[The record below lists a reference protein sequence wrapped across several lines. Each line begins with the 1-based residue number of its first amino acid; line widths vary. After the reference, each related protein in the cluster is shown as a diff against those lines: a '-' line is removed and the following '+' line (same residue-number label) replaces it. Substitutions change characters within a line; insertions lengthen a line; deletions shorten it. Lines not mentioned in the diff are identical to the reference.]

1 MTEAGR
7 TAAER
12 RGRLKLFVSY
22 APGAGKT
29 CAMLKQALRQKGQG
43 TDVAAGVVDPHG
55 HACTAR
61 LLAALERLAGPAL
74 AKDGEIDLDAVLARA
89 PTLVLVDD
97 LAHRNR
103 AGSRHSH
110 RSQDVA
116 ELLKAGMDV
125 YATVNVQNI
134 ESLSDAVD
142 AVTGAAVQEHIP
154 DSVFDGA
161 DEVTFLDVEPAE
173 LIRRRGEALDGLSVV
188 QLTALREMALR
199 RCADRLDRAEPRPV
213 GPGAGLAEE
222 HILACLSSASSN
234 ARIIRTAARMAGAF
248 HGDFTALYVRTP
260 QAEKLSAQDQER
272 LRRNMRLARHL
283 GATLETVYG
292 SDVAYQIAEF
302 ARLSGVS
309 RIVLGRSAA
318 GRRRLPGRLSLTDR
332 LIAYAPSLDI
342 HIIPDGAAQ
351 ARYTPHGAPERRF
364 SLTVADVLKC
374 LLALLG
380 ATLLGFAFDRLG
392 FGEATIIMAY
402 LLAVLITSVVTSHM
416 AYSMAAAAVSVV
428 AFNLLFIAPRFTLA
442 VYGKEYPVTFLI
454 MFLTAT
460 LSGNLAARLK
470 SHARES
476 AQTAYRTKVLF
487 DTDQLLARAGD
498 RQAVVAAMAGQLV
511 KLLGRDVVIYPAP
524 EAEPQVFPSGQKPAA
539 DLLTE
544 DEHTVAI
551 WAMKNNK
558 HAGATTDTFSKA
570 QCLYLAIRVGERVY
584 GAVGVA
590 AQGAP
595 LDPFEHSILLS
606 ILGECALALE
616 NLQNA
621 AEKERAAVLAKN
633 EQLRANM
640 LRAISH
646 DLRTPL
652 TAISGNASNLLSN
665 GADFDEDTRR
675 QLYSD
680 IYDDSLWLINV
691 VENLLSVTRIEDGR
705 MALRPS
711 AELVEEIVTEALNHV
726 GRGRTDH
733 TITFHCADEWLM
745 ARADARLIVQ
755 VVVNIVD
762 NALKY
767 TPPGSHIAITAAR
780 EGKMV
785 AISIADDGPGVPP
798 EVGDRVFDMFFSGS
812 NRAADSRRSLGL
824 GLALCRSIITAHG
837 GTISLSQNQ
846 PHGAVFRFTLPAE
859 EVQWHE

>member
-1 MTEAGR
+1 MTDAGR
-7 TAAER
+7 TAEER

-29 CAMLKQALRQKGQG
+29 CAMLRDALQQKGRG

-61 LLAALERLAGPAL
+61 LLVALERLAGSAL
-74 AKDGEIDLDAVLARA
+74 AKGGEMDLDAALARA
-89 PTLVLVDD
+89 PELVLVDD
-97 LAHRNR
+97 LAHRNA
-103 AGSRHSH
+103 AGSRHSR

-125 YATVNVQNI
+125 YATVNVQHI
-134 ESLSDAVD
+134 ESLSDAVA
-142 AVTGAAVQEHIP
+142 AVTGEAVRERIP

-161 DEVTFLDVEPAE
+161 DEVVFLDVEPAE
-173 LIRRRGEALDGLSVV
+173 LIRRLGNAGLAIG

-199 RCADRLDRAEPRPV
+199 RCADRLDRAEPRPL

-222 HILACLSSASSN
+222 HILACLSSAPSN

-260 QAEKLSAQDQER
+260 HAEKLSAQDQER

-283 GATLETVYG
+283 GANLETVYG
-292 SDVAYQIAEF
+292 DDVAYQIAEF

-318 GRRRLPGRLSLTDR
+318 GRRRIPGRLSLTDR

-351 ARYTPHGAPERRF
+351 ARYTPHGAPEKRF
-364 SLTVADVLKC
+364 SFTAADVLKC

-402 LLAVLITSVVTSHM
+402 LLAVLVTSVVTSHI

-442 VYGKEYPVTFLI
+442 AYGKEYPVTFLI
-454 MFLTAT
+454 MFLTAC

-476 AQTAYRTKVLF
+476 AQTTYRTKVLF

-498 RQAVVAAMAGQLV
+498 RQAVVAATAGQLV

-524 EAEPQVFPSGQKPAA
+524 DGEPQVFPAAQEPIA

-544 DEHTVAI
+544 DERAVAV
-551 WAMKNNK
+551 WAMRNNE
-558 HAGATTDTFSKA
+558 HAGATTDTLSQA

-590 AQGAP
+590 ARGAP

-733 TITFHCADEWLM
+733 VITFTCEDEWLM

-767 TPPGSHIAITAAR
+767 TPPGSHIDITAAR
-780 EGKMV
+780 EDDKV
-785 AISIADDGPGVPP
+785 VVTIADDGPGVPP
-798 EVGDRVFDMFFSGS
+798 EVGERVFDMFFSGS

-837 GTISLSQNQ
+837 GIISLSQNQ

>member
-1 MTEAGR
+1 MTDAGR
-7 TAAER
+7 TAEER

-29 CAMLKQALRQKGQG
+29 CAMLRDALQQKGRG

-61 LLAALERLAGPAL
+61 LLVALERLAGSAL
-74 AKDGEIDLDAVLARA
+74 AKGGEMDLDAALARA
-89 PTLVLVDD
+89 PELVLVDD
-97 LAHRNR
+97 LAHRNA
-103 AGSRHSH
+103 AGSRHSR

-125 YATVNVQNI
+125 YATVNVQHI
-134 ESLSDAVD
+134 ESLSDAVA
-142 AVTGAAVQEHIP
+142 AVTGEAVRERIP

-161 DEVTFLDVEPAE
+161 DEVVFLDVEPAE
-173 LIRRRGEALDGLSVV
+173 LIRRLGNAGLAIG

-199 RCADRLDRAEPRPV
+199 RCADRLDRAEPRPL

-222 HILACLSSASSN
+222 HILACLSSAPSN

-260 QAEKLSAQDQER
+260 HAEKLSAQDQER

-283 GATLETVYG
+283 GANLETVYG
-292 SDVAYQIAEF
+292 DDVAYQIAEF

-318 GRRRLPGRLSLTDR
+318 GRRRIPGRLSLTDR

-351 ARYTPHGAPERRF
+351 ARYTPHGAPEKRF
-364 SLTVADVLKC
+364 SFTAADVLKC

-402 LLAVLITSVVTSHM
+402 LLAVLVTSVVTSHI

-442 VYGKEYPVTFLI
+442 AYGKEYPVTFLI
-454 MFLTAT
+454 MFLTAC

-476 AQTAYRTKVLF
+476 AQTTYRTKVLF

-498 RQAVVAAMAGQLV
+498 RQAVVAATAGQLV

-524 EAEPQVFPSGQKPAA
+524 DGEPQVFPAAQEPIA

-544 DEHTVAI
+544 DERAVAV
-551 WAMKNNK
+551 WAMRNNE
-558 HAGATTDTFSKA
+558 HAGATTDTLSQA

-590 AQGAP
+590 ARGAP

-733 TITFHCADEWLM
+733 VITFTCKDEWLM

-767 TPPGSHIAITAAR
+767 TPPGSHIDITAAR
-780 EGKMV
+780 EDDKV
-785 AISIADDGPGVPP
+785 AVTIADDGPGVPP
-798 EVGDRVFDMFFSGS
+798 EVGERVFDMFFSGS

-837 GTISLSQNQ
+837 GIISLSQNQ

>member
-1 MTEAGR
+1 MTDAGR
-7 TAAER
+7 TAEER

-29 CAMLKQALRQKGQG
+29 CAMLRDALQQKGRG

-61 LLAALERLAGPAL
+61 LLVAQERLAGSAL
-74 AKDGEIDLDAVLARA
+74 AKGGEMDLDAALARA
-89 PTLVLVDD
+89 PELVLVDD
-97 LAHRNR
+97 LAHRNA
-103 AGSRHSH
+103 AGSRHSR

-125 YATVNVQNI
+125 YATVNVQHI
-134 ESLSDAVD
+134 ESLSDAVA
-142 AVTGAAVQEHIP
+142 AVTGEAVRERIP

-161 DEVTFLDVEPAE
+161 DEVVFLDVEPAE
-173 LIRRRGEALDGLSVV
+173 LIRRLGNAGLAIG

-199 RCADRLDRAEPRPV
+199 RCADRLDRAEPRPL

-222 HILACLSSASSN
+222 HILACLSSAPSN

-260 QAEKLSAQDQER
+260 HAEKLSAQDQER

-283 GATLETVYG
+283 GANLETVYG
-292 SDVAYQIAEF
+292 DDVAYQIAEF

-318 GRRRLPGRLSLTDR
+318 GRRRIPGRLSLTDR

-351 ARYTPHGAPERRF
+351 ARYTPHGAPEKRF
-364 SLTVADVLKC
+364 SFTAADALKC

-402 LLAVLITSVVTSHM
+402 LLAVLVTSVVTSHI

-442 VYGKEYPVTFLI
+442 AYGKEYPVTFLI
-454 MFLTAT
+454 MFLTAC

-476 AQTAYRTKVLF
+476 AQTTYRTKVLF

-498 RQAVVAAMAGQLV
+498 RQAVVAATAGQLV

-524 EAEPQVFPSGQKPAA
+524 DGEPQVFPAAQEPIA

-544 DEHTVAI
+544 DERAVAV
-551 WAMKNNK
+551 WAMRNNE
-558 HAGATTDTFSKA
+558 HAGATTDTLSQA

-590 AQGAP
+590 ARGAP

-665 GADFDEDTRR
+665 GTDFDEDTRR

-733 TITFHCADEWLM
+733 VITFTCKDEWLM

-767 TPPGSHIAITAAR
+767 TPSGSHIDITAAR
-780 EGKMV
+780 EDDKV
-785 AISIADDGPGVPP
+785 AVTIADDGPGVPP
-798 EVGDRVFDMFFSGS
+798 EVGERVFDMFFSGS

-837 GTISLSQNQ
+837 GIISLSQNQ

>member
-1 MTEAGR
+1 MTDAGR
-7 TAAER
+7 TAEER

-29 CAMLKQALRQKGQG
+29 CAMLRDALQQKGRG

-61 LLAALERLAGPAL
+61 LLVALERLAGSAL
-74 AKDGEIDLDAVLARA
+74 AKGGEMDLDAALARA
-89 PTLVLVDD
+89 PELVLVDD
-97 LAHRNR
+97 LAHRNA
-103 AGSRHSH
+103 AGSRHSR

-125 YATVNVQNI
+125 YATVNVQHI
-134 ESLSDAVD
+134 ESLSDAVA
-142 AVTGAAVQEHIP
+142 AVTGEAVRERIP

-161 DEVTFLDVEPAE
+161 DEVVFLDVEPAE
-173 LIRRRGEALDGLSVV
+173 LIRRLGNAGLAIG

-199 RCADRLDRAEPRPV
+199 RCADRLDRAEPRPL

-222 HILACLSSASSN
+222 HILACLSSAPSN

-260 QAEKLSAQDQER
+260 HAEKLSAQDQER

-283 GATLETVYG
+283 GANLETVYG
-292 SDVAYQIAEF
+292 DDVAYQIAEF

-318 GRRRLPGRLSLTDR
+318 GRRRIPGRLSLTDR

-351 ARYTPHGAPERRF
+351 ARYTPHGAPEKRF
-364 SLTVADVLKC
+364 SFTAADALKC

-402 LLAVLITSVVTSHM
+402 LLAVLVTSVVTSHI

-442 VYGKEYPVTFLI
+442 AYGKEYPVTFLI
-454 MFLTAT
+454 MFLTAC

-476 AQTAYRTKVLF
+476 AQTTYRTKVLF

-498 RQAVVAAMAGQLV
+498 RQAVVAATAGQLV

-524 EAEPQVFPSGQKPAA
+524 DGEPQVFPAAQEPIA

-544 DEHTVAI
+544 DERAVAV
-551 WAMKNNK
+551 WAMRNNE
-558 HAGATTDTFSKA
+558 HAGATTDTLSQA

-590 AQGAP
+590 ARGAP

-733 TITFHCADEWLM
+733 VITFTCEDEWLM

-767 TPPGSHIAITAAR
+767 TPPGSHIDITAAR
-780 EGKMV
+780 EDDKV
-785 AISIADDGPGVPP
+785 VVTIADDGPGVPP
-798 EVGDRVFDMFFSGS
+798 EVGERVFDMFFSGS

-837 GTISLSQNQ
+837 GIISLSQNQ

>member
-1 MTEAGR
+1 MTDAGR
-7 TAAER
+7 TAEER

-29 CAMLKQALRQKGQG
+29 CAMLRDALQQKGRG

-61 LLAALERLAGPAL
+61 LLVALERLAGSAL
-74 AKDGEIDLDAVLARA
+74 AKGGEMDLDAALARA
-89 PTLVLVDD
+89 PELVLVDD
-97 LAHRNR
+97 LAHRNA
-103 AGSRHSH
+103 AGSRHSR

-125 YATVNVQNI
+125 YATVNVQHI
-134 ESLSDAVD
+134 ESLSDAVA
-142 AVTGAAVQEHIP
+142 AVTGEAVRERIP

-161 DEVTFLDVEPAE
+161 DEVVFLDVEPAE
-173 LIRRRGEALDGLSVV
+173 LIRRLGNAGLAIG

-199 RCADRLDRAEPRPV
+199 RCADRLDRAEPRPL

-222 HILACLSSASSN
+222 HILACLSSAPSN

-260 QAEKLSAQDQER
+260 HAEKLSAQDQER

-283 GATLETVYG
+283 GANLETVYG
-292 SDVAYQIAEF
+292 DDVAYQIAEF

-318 GRRRLPGRLSLTDR
+318 GRRRIPGRLSLTDR

-351 ARYTPHGAPERRF
+351 ARYTPHGAPEKRF
-364 SLTVADVLKC
+364 SFTAADALKC

-402 LLAVLITSVVTSHM
+402 LLAVLVTSVVTSHI

-442 VYGKEYPVTFLI
+442 AYGKEYPVTFLI
-454 MFLTAT
+454 MFLTAC

-476 AQTAYRTKVLF
+476 AQTTYRTKVLF

-498 RQAVVAAMAGQLV
+498 RQAVVAATAGQLV

-524 EAEPQVFPSGQKPAA
+524 DGEPQVFPAAQEPIA

-544 DEHTVAI
+544 DERAVAV
-551 WAMKNNK
+551 WAMRNNE
-558 HAGATTDTFSKA
+558 HAGATTDTLSQA

-590 AQGAP
+590 ARGAP

-705 MALRPS
+705 MALHPS

-733 TITFHCADEWLM
+733 VITFTCKDEWLM

-767 TPPGSHIAITAAR
+767 TPSGSHIDITAAR
-780 EGKMV
+780 EDDKV
-785 AISIADDGPGVPP
+785 AVTIADDGPGVPP
-798 EVGDRVFDMFFSGS
+798 EVGERVFEMFFSGS

-837 GTISLSQNQ
+837 GIISLSQNQ

>member
-1 MTEAGR
+1 MTDAGR
-7 TAAER
+7 TAEER

-29 CAMLKQALRQKGQG
+29 CAMLRDALQQKGRG

-61 LLAALERLAGPAL
+61 LLVALERLAGSAL
-74 AKDGEIDLDAVLARA
+74 AKGGEMDLDAALARA
-89 PTLVLVDD
+89 PELVLVDD
-97 LAHRNR
+97 LAHRNA
-103 AGSRHSH
+103 AGSRHSR

-125 YATVNVQNI
+125 YATVNVQHI
-134 ESLSDAVD
+134 ESLSDAVA
-142 AVTGAAVQEHIP
+142 AVTGEAVRERIP

-161 DEVTFLDVEPAE
+161 DEVVFLDVEPAE
-173 LIRRRGEALDGLSVV
+173 LIRRLGNAGLAIG

-199 RCADRLDRAEPRPV
+199 RCADRLDRAEPRPL

-222 HILACLSSASSN
+222 HILACLSSAPSN

-260 QAEKLSAQDQER
+260 HAEKLSAQDQER

-283 GATLETVYG
+283 GANLETVYG
-292 SDVAYQIAEF
+292 DDVAYQIAEF

-318 GRRRLPGRLSLTDR
+318 GRRRIPGRLSLTDR

-351 ARYTPHGAPERRF
+351 ARYTPHGAPEKRF
-364 SLTVADVLKC
+364 SFTAADVLKC

-402 LLAVLITSVVTSHM
+402 LLAVLVTSVVTSHI

-442 VYGKEYPVTFLI
+442 AYGKEYPVTFLI
-454 MFLTAT
+454 MFLTAC

-476 AQTAYRTKVLF
+476 AQTTYRTKVLF

-498 RQAVVAAMAGQLV
+498 RQAVVAATAGQLV

-524 EAEPQVFPSGQKPAA
+524 DGEPQVFPAAQEPIA

-544 DEHTVAI
+544 DERAVAV
-551 WAMKNNK
+551 WAMRNNE
-558 HAGATTDTFSKA
+558 HAGATTDTLSQA

-590 AQGAP
+590 ARGAP

-733 TITFHCADEWLM
+733 VITFTCKDEWLM

-767 TPPGSHIAITAAR
+767 TPPGSHIDITAAR
-780 EGKMV
+780 EDDKV
-785 AISIADDGPGVPP
+785 AVTIADDGPGVPQ
-798 EVGDRVFDMFFSGS
+798 EVGERVFDMFFSGS

-837 GTISLSQNQ
+837 GIISLSQNQ

>member
-1 MTEAGR
+1 MTDAGR
-7 TAAER
+7 TAEER
-12 RGRLKLFVSY
+12 RGRLKLFGSY

-29 CAMLKQALRQKGQG
+29 CAMLRDALQQKGRG

-61 LLAALERLAGPAL
+61 LLVALERLAGSAL
-74 AKDGEIDLDAVLARA
+74 AKGGEMDLDAALARA
-89 PTLVLVDD
+89 PELVLVDD
-97 LAHRNR
+97 LAHRNA
-103 AGSRHSH
+103 AGSRHSR

-125 YATVNVQNI
+125 YATVNVQHI
-134 ESLSDAVD
+134 ESLSDAVA
-142 AVTGAAVQEHIP
+142 AVTGEAVRERIP

-161 DEVTFLDVEPAE
+161 DEVVFLDVEPAE
-173 LIRRRGEALDGLSVV
+173 LIRRLGNAGLAIG

-199 RCADRLDRAEPRPV
+199 RCADRLDRAEPRPL

-222 HILACLSSASSN
+222 HILACLSSAPSN

-260 QAEKLSAQDQER
+260 HAEKLSAQDQER

-283 GATLETVYG
+283 GANLETVYG
-292 SDVAYQIAEF
+292 DDVAYQIAEF

-318 GRRRLPGRLSLTDR
+318 GRRRIPGRLSLTDR

-351 ARYTPHGAPERRF
+351 ARYTPHGAPEKRF
-364 SLTVADVLKC
+364 SFTAADVLKC

-402 LLAVLITSVVTSHM
+402 LLAVLVTSVVTSHI

-442 VYGKEYPVTFLI
+442 AYGKEYPVTFLI
-454 MFLTAT
+454 MFLTAC

-476 AQTAYRTKVLF
+476 AQTTYRTKVLF

-498 RQAVVAAMAGQLV
+498 RQAVVAATAGQLV

-524 EAEPQVFPSGQKPAA
+524 DGEPQVFPAAQEPIA

-544 DEHTVAI
+544 DERAVAV
-551 WAMKNNK
+551 WAMRNNE
-558 HAGATTDTFSKA
+558 HAGATTDTLSQA

-590 AQGAP
+590 ARGAP

-733 TITFHCADEWLM
+733 VITFTCKDEWLM

-767 TPPGSHIAITAAR
+767 TPPGSHIDITAAR
-780 EGKMV
+780 EDDKV
-785 AISIADDGPGVPP
+785 AVTIADDGPGVPQ
-798 EVGDRVFDMFFSGS
+798 EVGERVFDMFFSGS

-837 GTISLSQNQ
+837 GIISLSQNQ

>member
-1 MTEAGR
+1 MTDAGR
-7 TAAER
+7 TAEER

-29 CAMLKQALRQKGQG
+29 CAMLRDALQQKGRG

-61 LLAALERLAGPAL
+61 LLVALERLAGSAL
-74 AKDGEIDLDAVLARA
+74 AKGGEMDLDAALARA
-89 PTLVLVDD
+89 PELVLVDD
-97 LAHRNR
+97 LAHRNA
-103 AGSRHSH
+103 AGSRHSR

-125 YATVNVQNI
+125 YATVNVQHI
-134 ESLSDAVD
+134 ESLSDAVA
-142 AVTGAAVQEHIP
+142 AVTGEAVRERIP

-161 DEVTFLDVEPAE
+161 DEVVFLDVEPAE
-173 LIRRRGEALDGLSVV
+173 LIRRLGNAGLAIG

-199 RCADRLDRAEPRPV
+199 RCADRLDRAEPRPL

-222 HILACLSSASSN
+222 HILACLSSAPSN

-260 QAEKLSAQDQER
+260 HAEKLSAQDQER

-283 GATLETVYG
+283 GANLETVYG
-292 SDVAYQIAEF
+292 DDVAYQIAEF

-318 GRRRLPGRLSLTDR
+318 GRRRIPGRLSLTDR

-351 ARYTPHGAPERRF
+351 ARYTPHGAQEKRF
-364 SLTVADVLKC
+364 SFTAADALKC

-402 LLAVLITSVVTSHM
+402 LLAVLVTSVVTSHI

-442 VYGKEYPVTFLI
+442 AYGKEYPVTFLI
-454 MFLTAT
+454 MFLTAC

-476 AQTAYRTKVLF
+476 AQTTYRTKVLF

-498 RQAVVAAMAGQLV
+498 RQAVVAATAGQLV

-524 EAEPQVFPSGQKPAA
+524 DGEPQVFPAAQEPIA

-544 DEHTVAI
+544 DERAVAV
-551 WAMKNNK
+551 WAMRNNE
-558 HAGATTDTFSKA
+558 HAGATTDTLSQA

-590 AQGAP
+590 ARGAP

-733 TITFHCADEWLM
+733 VITFICEDEWLM

-767 TPPGSHIAITAAR
+767 TPSGSHIDITAAR
-780 EGKMV
+780 EDDKV
-785 AISIADDGPGVPP
+785 AVTIADDGPGVPP
-798 EVGDRVFDMFFSGS
+798 EVGERVFEMFFSGS

-837 GTISLSQNQ
+837 GIISLSQNQ

>member
-1 MTEAGR
+1 MTDAGR
-7 TAAER
+7 TAEER

-29 CAMLKQALRQKGQG
+29 CAMLRDALQQKGRG

-61 LLAALERLAGPAL
+61 LLVALERLAGSAL
-74 AKDGEIDLDAVLARA
+74 AKGGEMDLDAALARA
-89 PTLVLVDD
+89 PELVLVDD
-97 LAHRNR
+97 LAHRNA
-103 AGSRHSH
+103 AGSRHSR

-125 YATVNVQNI
+125 YATVNVQHI
-134 ESLSDAVD
+134 ESLSDAVA
-142 AVTGAAVQEHIP
+142 AVTGEAVRERIP

-161 DEVTFLDVEPAE
+161 DEVVFLDVEPAE
-173 LIRRRGEALDGLSVV
+173 LIRRLGNAGLAIG

-199 RCADRLDRAEPRPV
+199 RCADRLDRAEPRPL

-222 HILACLSSASSN
+222 HILACLSSAPSN

-260 QAEKLSAQDQER
+260 HAEKLSVQDQER

-283 GATLETVYG
+283 GANLETVYG
-292 SDVAYQIAEF
+292 DDVAYQIAEF

-318 GRRRLPGRLSLTDR
+318 GRRRIPGRLSLTDR

-351 ARYTPHGAPERRF
+351 ARYTPHGAPEKRF
-364 SLTVADVLKC
+364 SFTAADALKC

-402 LLAVLITSVVTSHM
+402 LLAVLVTSVVTSHI

-442 VYGKEYPVTFLI
+442 AYGKEYPVTFLI
-454 MFLTAT
+454 MFLTAC

-476 AQTAYRTKVLF
+476 AQTTYRTKVLF

-498 RQAVVAAMAGQLV
+498 RQAVVAATAGQLV

-524 EAEPQVFPSGQKPAA
+524 DGEPQVFPAAQEPIA

-544 DEHTVAI
+544 DERAVAV
-551 WAMKNNK
+551 WAMRNNE
-558 HAGATTDTFSKA
+558 HAGATTDTLSQA

-590 AQGAP
+590 ARGAP

-733 TITFHCADEWLM
+733 VITFTCEDEWLM

-767 TPPGSHIAITAAR
+767 TPPGSHIDITAAR
-780 EGKMV
+780 EDDKV
-785 AISIADDGPGVPP
+785 AVTIADDGPGVPP
-798 EVGDRVFDMFFSGS
+798 EVGERVFDMFFSGS

-837 GTISLSQNQ
+837 GIISLSQNQ

>member
-1 MTEAGR
+1 MTDAGR
-7 TAAER
+7 TAEER

-29 CAMLKQALRQKGQG
+29 CAMLRDALQQKGRG

-61 LLAALERLAGPAL
+61 LLVALERLAGSAL
-74 AKDGEIDLDAVLARA
+74 AKGGEMDLDAALARA
-89 PTLVLVDD
+89 PELVLVDD
-97 LAHRNR
+97 LAHRNA
-103 AGSRHSH
+103 AGSRHSR

-125 YATVNVQNI
+125 YATVNVQHI
-134 ESLSDAVD
+134 ESLSDAVA
-142 AVTGAAVQEHIP
+142 AVTGEAVRERIP

-161 DEVTFLDVEPAE
+161 DEVVFLDVEPAE
-173 LIRRRGEALDGLSVV
+173 LIRRMGNAGLAIG

-199 RCADRLDRAEPRPV
+199 RCADRLDRAEPRPL

-222 HILACLSSASSN
+222 HILACLSSAPSN

-260 QAEKLSAQDQER
+260 HAEKLSAQDQER

-283 GATLETVYG
+283 GANLETVYG
-292 SDVAYQIAEF
+292 DDVAYQIAEF

-318 GRRRLPGRLSLTDR
+318 GRRRIPGRLSLTDR

-351 ARYTPHGAPERRF
+351 ARYTPHGAPEKRF
-364 SLTVADVLKC
+364 SFTAADVLKC

-402 LLAVLITSVVTSHM
+402 LLAVLVTSVVTSHI

-442 VYGKEYPVTFLI
+442 AYGKEYPVTFLI
-454 MFLTAT
+454 MFLTAC

-476 AQTAYRTKVLF
+476 AQTTYRTKVLF

-498 RQAVVAAMAGQLV
+498 RQAVVAATAGQLV

-524 EAEPQVFPSGQKPAA
+524 DGEPQVFPAAQEPIA

-544 DEHTVAI
+544 DERAVAV
-551 WAMKNNK
+551 WAMRNNE
-558 HAGATTDTFSKA
+558 HAGATTDTLSQA

-590 AQGAP
+590 ARGAP

-733 TITFHCADEWLM
+733 VITFTCKDEWLM

-767 TPPGSHIAITAAR
+767 TPSGSHIDITAAR
-780 EGKMV
+780 EDDKV
-785 AISIADDGPGVPP
+785 AVTIADDGPGVPP
-798 EVGDRVFDMFFSGS
+798 EVGERVFDMFFSGS

-837 GTISLSQNQ
+837 GIISLSQNQ

>member
-29 CAMLKQALRQKGQG
+29 CAMLRDALQQKGRG

-61 LLAALERLAGPAL
+61 LLVALERLAGSAL
-74 AKDGEIDLDAVLARA
+74 AKGGEMDLDAALARA
-89 PTLVLVDD
+89 PELVLVDD
-97 LAHRNR
+97 LAHRNA
-103 AGSRHSH
+103 AGSRHSR

-125 YATVNVQNI
+125 YATVNVQHI
-134 ESLSDAVD
+134 ESLSDAVA
-142 AVTGAAVQEHIP
+142 AVTGEAVRERIP

-161 DEVTFLDVEPAE
+161 DEVVFLDVEPAE
-173 LIRRRGEALDGLSVV
+173 LIRRLGNAGLAIG

-199 RCADRLDRAEPRPV
+199 RCADRLDRAEPRPL

-222 HILACLSSASSN
+222 HILACLSSAPSN

-260 QAEKLSAQDQER
+260 HAEKLSAQDQER

-283 GATLETVYG
+283 GANLETVYG
-292 SDVAYQIAEF
+292 DDVAYQIAEF

-318 GRRRLPGRLSLTDR
+318 GRRRIPGRLSLTDR

-351 ARYTPHGAPERRF
+351 ARYTPHGAPEKRF
-364 SLTVADVLKC
+364 SFTAADALKC

-402 LLAVLITSVVTSHM
+402 LLAVLVTSVVTSHI

-442 VYGKEYPVTFLI
+442 AYGKEYPVTFLI
-454 MFLTAT
+454 MFLTAC

-476 AQTAYRTKVLF
+476 AQTTYRTKVLF

-498 RQAVVAAMAGQLV
+498 RQAVVAATAGQLV

-524 EAEPQVFPSGQKPAA
+524 DGEPQVFPAAQEPIA

-544 DEHTVAI
+544 DERAVAV
-551 WAMKNNK
+551 WAMRNNE
-558 HAGATTDTFSKA
+558 HAGATTDTLSQA

-590 AQGAP
+590 ARGAP

-733 TITFHCADEWLM
+733 VITFTCKDEWLM

-767 TPPGSHIAITAAR
+767 TPSGSHIDITAAR
-780 EGKMV
+780 EDDKV
-785 AISIADDGPGVPP
+785 AVTIADDGPGVPP
-798 EVGDRVFDMFFSGS
+798 EVGERVFDMFFSGS

-837 GTISLSQNQ
+837 GIISLSQNQ

>member
-1 MTEAGR
+1 MTDAGR
-7 TAAER
+7 TAEER

-29 CAMLKQALRQKGQG
+29 CAMLRDALQQKGRG

-61 LLAALERLAGPAL
+61 LLVALERLAGSAL
-74 AKDGEIDLDAVLARA
+74 AKGGEMDLDAALARA
-89 PTLVLVDD
+89 PELVLVDD
-97 LAHRNR
+97 LAHRNA
-103 AGSRHSH
+103 AGSRHSR

-125 YATVNVQNI
+125 YATVNVQHI
-134 ESLSDAVD
+134 ESLSDAVA
-142 AVTGAAVQEHIP
+142 AVTGEAVRERIP

-161 DEVTFLDVEPAE
+161 DEVVFLDVEPAE
-173 LIRRRGEALDGLSVV
+173 LIRRLGNAGLAIG

-199 RCADRLDRAEPRPV
+199 RCADRLDRAEPRPL

-222 HILACLSSASSN
+222 HILACLSSAPSN

-260 QAEKLSAQDQER
+260 HAEKLSAQDQER

-283 GATLETVYG
+283 GANLETVYG
-292 SDVAYQIAEF
+292 DDVAYQIAEF

-318 GRRRLPGRLSLTDR
+318 GRRRIPGRLSLTDR

-351 ARYTPHGAPERRF
+351 ARYTPHGAPEKRF
-364 SLTVADVLKC
+364 SFTAADALKC

-402 LLAVLITSVVTSHM
+402 LLAVLVTSVVTSHI

-442 VYGKEYPVTFLI
+442 AYGKEYPVTFLI
-454 MFLTAT
+454 MFLTAC

-476 AQTAYRTKVLF
+476 AQTTYRTKVLF

-498 RQAVVAAMAGQLV
+498 RQAVVAATAGQLV

-524 EAEPQVFPSGQKPAA
+524 DGEPQVFPAAQEPIA

-544 DEHTVAI
+544 DERAVAV
-551 WAMKNNK
+551 WAMRNNE
-558 HAGATTDTFSKA
+558 HAGATTDTLSQA

-590 AQGAP
+590 ARGAP

-665 GADFDEDTRR
+665 GTDFDEDTRR

-733 TITFHCADEWLM
+733 VITFTCKDEWLM

-767 TPPGSHIAITAAR
+767 TPSGSHIDITSAR
-780 EGKMV
+780 EDDKV
-785 AISIADDGPGVPP
+785 AVTIADDGPGVPP
-798 EVGDRVFDMFFSGS
+798 EVGERVFDMFFSGS

-837 GTISLSQNQ
+837 GIISLSQNQ

>member
-1 MTEAGR
+1 MTDAGR
-7 TAAER
+7 TAEER

-29 CAMLKQALRQKGQG
+29 CAMLRDALQQKGRG

-61 LLAALERLAGPAL
+61 LLVALERLAGSAL
-74 AKDGEIDLDAVLARA
+74 AKGGEMDLDAALARA
-89 PTLVLVDD
+89 PELVLVDD
-97 LAHRNR
+97 LAHRNA
-103 AGSRHSH
+103 AGSRHSR

-125 YATVNVQNI
+125 YATVNVQHI
-134 ESLSDAVD
+134 ESLSDAVA
-142 AVTGAAVQEHIP
+142 AVTGEAVRERIP

-161 DEVTFLDVEPAE
+161 DEVVFLDVEPAE
-173 LIRRRGEALDGLSVV
+173 LIRRLGNAGLAIG

-199 RCADRLDRAEPRPV
+199 RCADRLDRAEPRPL

-222 HILACLSSASSN
+222 HILACLSSAPSN

-260 QAEKLSAQDQER
+260 HAEKLSAQDQER

-283 GATLETVYG
+283 GANLETVYG
-292 SDVAYQIAEF
+292 DDVAYQIAEF

-318 GRRRLPGRLSLTDR
+318 GRRRIPGRLSLTDR

-351 ARYTPHGAPERRF
+351 ARYTPHGAPEKRF
-364 SLTVADVLKC
+364 SFTAADVLKC

-402 LLAVLITSVVTSHM
+402 LLAVLVTSVVTSHI

-442 VYGKEYPVTFLI
+442 AYGKEYPVTFLI
-454 MFLTAT
+454 MFLTAC

-476 AQTAYRTKVLF
+476 AQTTYRTKVLF

-498 RQAVVAAMAGQLV
+498 RQAVVAATAGQLV

-524 EAEPQVFPSGQKPAA
+524 DGEPQVFPAAQEPIA

-544 DEHTVAI
+544 DERAVAV
-551 WAMKNNK
+551 WAMRNNE
-558 HAGATTDTFSKA
+558 HAGATTDTLSQA

-590 AQGAP
+590 ARGAP

-733 TITFHCADEWLM
+733 VITFICEDEWLM

-767 TPPGSHIAITAAR
+767 TPPGSHIDITAAR
-780 EGKMV
+780 EDDKV
-785 AISIADDGPGVPP
+785 AVTIADDGPGVPP
-798 EVGDRVFDMFFSGS
+798 EVGERVFEMFFSGS

-837 GTISLSQNQ
+837 GIISLSQNQ

>member
-1 MTEAGR
+1 MTDAGR
-7 TAAER
+7 TAEER

-29 CAMLKQALRQKGQG
+29 CAMLRDALQQKGRG

-61 LLAALERLAGPAL
+61 LLVALERLAGSAL
-74 AKDGEIDLDAVLARA
+74 AKGGEMDLDAALARA
-89 PTLVLVDD
+89 PELVLVDD
-97 LAHRNR
+97 LAHRNA
-103 AGSRHSH
+103 AGSRHSR

-125 YATVNVQNI
+125 YATVNVQHI
-134 ESLSDAVD
+134 ESLSDAVA
-142 AVTGAAVQEHIP
+142 AVTGEAVRERIP

-161 DEVTFLDVEPAE
+161 DEVVFLDVEPAE
-173 LIRRRGEALDGLSVV
+173 LIRRLGNAGLAIG

-199 RCADRLDRAEPRPV
+199 RCADRLDRAEPRPL

-222 HILACLSSASSN
+222 HILACLSSAPSN

-260 QAEKLSAQDQER
+260 HAEKLSAQDQER

-283 GATLETVYG
+283 GANLETVYG
-292 SDVAYQIAEF
+292 DDVAYQIAEF

-318 GRRRLPGRLSLTDR
+318 GRRRIPGRLSLTDR

-351 ARYTPHGAPERRF
+351 ARYTPHGAPEKRF
-364 SLTVADVLKC
+364 SFTAADVLKC

-402 LLAVLITSVVTSHM
+402 LLAVLVTSVVTSHI

-442 VYGKEYPVTFLI
+442 AYGKEYPVTFLI
-454 MFLTAT
+454 MFLTAC

-476 AQTAYRTKVLF
+476 AQTTYRTKVLF

-498 RQAVVAAMAGQLV
+498 RQAVVAATAGQLV

-524 EAEPQVFPSGQKPAA
+524 DGEPQVFPAAQEPIA

-544 DEHTVAI
+544 DERAVAV
-551 WAMKNNK
+551 WAMRNNE
-558 HAGATTDTFSKA
+558 HAGATTDTLSQA

-590 AQGAP
+590 ARGAP

-733 TITFHCADEWLM
+733 VITFTCKDEWLM

-767 TPPGSHIAITAAR
+767 TPSGSHIDITAAR
-780 EGKMV
+780 EDDKV
-785 AISIADDGPGVPP
+785 AVTIADDGPGVPP
-798 EVGDRVFDMFFSGS
+798 EVGERVFEMFFSGS

-837 GTISLSQNQ
+837 GIISLSQNQ
-846 PHGAVFRFTLPAE
+846 PHGAVFRFTLPVE

>member
-1 MTEAGR
+1 MTDAGR
-7 TAAER
+7 TAEER

-29 CAMLKQALRQKGQG
+29 CAMLRDALQQKGRG

-61 LLAALERLAGPAL
+61 LLVALERLAGSAL
-74 AKDGEIDLDAVLARA
+74 AKGGEMDLDAALARA
-89 PTLVLVDD
+89 PELVLVDD
-97 LAHRNR
+97 LAHRNA
-103 AGSRHSH
+103 AGSRHSR

-125 YATVNVQNI
+125 YATVNVQHI
-134 ESLSDAVD
+134 ESLSDAVA
-142 AVTGAAVQEHIP
+142 AVTGEAVRERIP

-161 DEVTFLDVEPAE
+161 DEVVFLDVEPAE
-173 LIRRRGEALDGLSVV
+173 LIRRLGNAGLAIG

-199 RCADRLDRAEPRPV
+199 RCADRLDRAEPRPL

-222 HILACLSSASSN
+222 HILACLSSAPSN

-260 QAEKLSAQDQER
+260 HAEKLSAQDQER

-283 GATLETVYG
+283 GANLETVYG
-292 SDVAYQIAEF
+292 DDVAYQIAEF

-318 GRRRLPGRLSLTDR
+318 GRRRIPGRLSLTDR

-351 ARYTPHGAPERRF
+351 ARYTPHGAPEKRF
-364 SLTVADVLKC
+364 SFTAADALKC

-402 LLAVLITSVVTSHM
+402 LLAVLVTSVVTSHM

-442 VYGKEYPVTFLI
+442 AYGKEYPVTFLI
-454 MFLTAT
+454 MFLTAC

-498 RQAVVAAMAGQLV
+498 RQAVVAATAGQLV
-511 KLLGRDVVIYPAP
+511 KLLGRDVVIYLAP
-524 EAEPQVFPSGQKPAA
+524 DGEPQVFPAAQEPIA

-544 DEHTVAI
+544 DERAVAV
-551 WAMKNNK
+551 WAMRNNE
-558 HAGATTDTFSKA
+558 HAGATTDTLSQA

-590 AQGAP
+590 ARGAP

-621 AEKERAAVLAKN
+621 AEKERVAVLAKN

-733 TITFHCADEWLM
+733 VITFTCKDEWLM

-755 VVVNIVD
+755 GVVNIVD

-767 TPPGSHIAITAAR
+767 TPPGSHIDITAAR
-780 EGKMV
+780 EDDKV
-785 AISIADDGPGVPP
+785 AVTIADDGPGVPQ
-798 EVGDRVFDMFFSGS
+798 EVGERVFDMFFSGS

-837 GTISLSQNQ
+837 GIISLSQNQ

>member
-1 MTEAGR
+1 MTDAGR
-7 TAAER
+7 TAEER

-29 CAMLKQALRQKGQG
+29 CAMLRDALQQKGRG
-43 TDVAAGVVDPHG
+43 TDVVAGVVDPHG

-61 LLAALERLAGPAL
+61 LLVALERLAGSAL
-74 AKDGEIDLDAVLARA
+74 AKGGEMDLDAALARA
-89 PTLVLVDD
+89 PDLVLVDD
-97 LAHRNR
+97 LAHRNA
-103 AGSRHSH
+103 AGSRHSR

-125 YATVNVQNI
+125 YATVNVQHI
-134 ESLSDAVD
+134 ESLSDAVA
-142 AVTGAAVQEHIP
+142 AVTGEAVRERIP

-161 DEVTFLDVEPAE
+161 DEVVFLDVEPAE
-173 LIRRRGEALDGLSVV
+173 LIRRLGNAGLAIG

-199 RCADRLDRAEPRPV
+199 RCADRLDRAEPRPL

-222 HILACLSSASSN
+222 HILACLSSAPSN

-260 QAEKLSAQDQER
+260 HAEKLSAQDQER

-283 GATLETVYG
+283 GANLETVYG
-292 SDVAYQIAEF
+292 DDVAYQIAEF

-318 GRRRLPGRLSLTDR
+318 GRRRIPGRLSLTDR

-351 ARYTPHGAPERRF
+351 ARYTPHGAPEKRF
-364 SLTVADVLKC
+364 SFTAADVLKC

-402 LLAVLITSVVTSHM
+402 LLAVLVTSVVTSHI

-442 VYGKEYPVTFLI
+442 AYGKEYPVTFLI
-454 MFLTAT
+454 MFLTAC

-476 AQTAYRTKVLF
+476 AQTTYRTKVLF

-498 RQAVVAAMAGQLV
+498 RQAVVAATAGQLV

-524 EAEPQVFPSGQKPAA
+524 DGEPQVFPAAQEPIA

-544 DEHTVAI
+544 DERAVAV
-551 WAMKNNK
+551 WAMRNNE
-558 HAGATTDTFSKA
+558 HAGATTDTLSQA

-590 AQGAP
+590 ARGAP

-711 AELVEEIVTEALNHV
+711 VELVEEIVTEALNHV

-733 TITFHCADEWLM
+733 VITFTCKDEWLM

-767 TPPGSHIAITAAR
+767 TPSGSHIDITAAR
-780 EGKMV
+780 EDDKV
-785 AISIADDGPGVPP
+785 AVTIADDGPGVPP
-798 EVGDRVFDMFFSGS
+798 EVGERVFEMFFSGS

-837 GTISLSQNQ
+837 GIISLSQNQ

>member
-1 MTEAGR
+1 MTDAGR
-7 TAAER
+7 TAEER

-29 CAMLKQALRQKGQG
+29 CAMLRDALQQKGRG

-61 LLAALERLAGPAL
+61 PLERLAGSAL
-74 AKDGEIDLDAVLARA
+74 AKGGEMDLDAALARA
-89 PTLVLVDD
+89 PELVLVDD
-97 LAHRNR
+97 LAHRNA
-103 AGSRHSH
+103 AGSRHSR

-125 YATVNVQNI
+125 YATVNVQHI
-134 ESLSDAVD
+134 ESLSDAVA
-142 AVTGAAVQEHIP
+142 AVTGEAVRERIP

-161 DEVTFLDVEPAE
+161 DEVVFLDVEPAE
-173 LIRRRGEALDGLSVV
+173 LIRRLGNAGLAIG

-199 RCADRLDRAEPRPV
+199 RCADRLDRAEPRPL

-222 HILACLSSASSN
+222 HILACLSSAPSN

-260 QAEKLSAQDQER
+260 HAEKLSAQDQER

-283 GATLETVYG
+283 GANLETVYG
-292 SDVAYQIAEF
+292 DDVAYQIAEF

-318 GRRRLPGRLSLTDR
+318 GRRRIPGRLSLTDR

-351 ARYTPHGAPERRF
+351 ARYTPHGAPEKRF
-364 SLTVADVLKC
+364 SFTAADALKC

-402 LLAVLITSVVTSHM
+402 LLAVLVTSVVTSHI

-442 VYGKEYPVTFLI
+442 AYGKEYPVTFLI
-454 MFLTAT
+454 MFLTAC

-476 AQTAYRTKVLF
+476 AQTTYRTKVLF

-498 RQAVVAAMAGQLV
+498 RQAVVAATAGQLV

-524 EAEPQVFPSGQKPAA
+524 DGEPQVFPAAQEPIA

-544 DEHTVAI
+544 DERAVAV
-551 WAMKNNK
+551 WAMRNNE
-558 HAGATTDTFSKA
+558 HAGATTDTLSQA

-590 AQGAP
+590 ARGAP

-733 TITFHCADEWLM
+733 VITFICKDEWLM

-767 TPPGSHIAITAAR
+767 TPPGSHIDITAAR
-780 EGKMV
+780 EDDKV
-785 AISIADDGPGVPP
+785 AVTIADDGPGVPP
-798 EVGDRVFDMFFSGS
+798 EVGERVFDMFFSGS

-837 GTISLSQNQ
+837 GIISLSQNQ

>member
-1 MTEAGR
+1 MTDAGR
-7 TAAER
+7 TAEER

-29 CAMLKQALRQKGQG
+29 CAMLRDALQQKGRG

-61 LLAALERLAGPAL
+61 LLVALERLAGSAL
-74 AKDGEIDLDAVLARA
+74 ARGGEMDLDAALARA
-89 PTLVLVDD
+89 PELVLVDD
-97 LAHRNR
+97 LAHRNA
-103 AGSRHSH
+103 AGSRHSR

-125 YATVNVQNI
+125 YATVNVQHI
-134 ESLSDAVD
+134 ESLSDAVA
-142 AVTGAAVQEHIP
+142 AVTGEAVRERIP

-161 DEVTFLDVEPAE
+161 DEVVFLDVEPAE
-173 LIRRRGEALDGLSVV
+173 LIRRLGNAGLAIG

-199 RCADRLDRAEPRPV
+199 RCADRLDRAEPRPL

-222 HILACLSSASSN
+222 HILACLSSAPSN

-260 QAEKLSAQDQER
+260 HAEKLSAQDQER

-283 GATLETVYG
+283 GANLETVYG
-292 SDVAYQIAEF
+292 DDVAYQIAEF

-318 GRRRLPGRLSLTDR
+318 GRRRIPGRLSLTDR

-351 ARYTPHGAPERRF
+351 ARYTPHGAPEKRF
-364 SLTVADVLKC
+364 SFTAADVLKC

-402 LLAVLITSVVTSHM
+402 LLAVLVTSVVTSHI

-442 VYGKEYPVTFLI
+442 AYGKEYPVTFLI
-454 MFLTAT
+454 MFLTAC

-476 AQTAYRTKVLF
+476 AQTTYRTKVLF

-498 RQAVVAAMAGQLV
+498 RQAVVAATAGQLV

-524 EAEPQVFPSGQKPAA
+524 DGEPQVFPAAQEPIA

-544 DEHTVAI
+544 DERAVAV
-551 WAMKNNK
+551 WAMRNNE
-558 HAGATTDTFSKA
+558 HAGATTDTLSQA

-590 AQGAP
+590 ARGAP

-621 AEKERAAVLAKN
+621 AEKERGCRVGQK
-633 EQLRANM
+633 RA
-640 LRAISH
+640 
-646 DLRTPL
+646 
-652 TAISGNASNLLSN
+652 
-665 GADFDEDTRR
+665 
-675 QLYSD
+675 
-680 IYDDSLWLINV
+680 
-691 VENLLSVTRIEDGR
+691 
-705 MALRPS
+705 
-711 AELVEEIVTEALNHV
+711 
-726 GRGRTDH
+726 
-733 TITFHCADEWLM
+733 
-745 ARADARLIVQ
+745 
-755 VVVNIVD
+755 
-762 NALKY
+762 
-767 TPPGSHIAITAAR
+767 AAR
-780 EGKMV
+780 QH
-785 AISIADDGPGVPP
+785 
-798 EVGDRVFDMFFSGS
+798 
-812 NRAADSRRSLGL
+812 AARD
-824 GLALCRSIITAHG
+824 
-837 GTISLSQNQ
+837 LS
-846 PHGAVFRFTLPAE
+846 
-859 EVQWHE
+859 

>member
-1 MTEAGR
+1 MTDAGR
-7 TAAER
+7 TAEER

-29 CAMLKQALRQKGQG
+29 CAMLRDALQQKGRG

-61 LLAALERLAGPAL
+61 LLVALERLAGSAL
-74 AKDGEIDLDAVLARA
+74 AKGGEMDLDAALARA
-89 PTLVLVDD
+89 PELVLVDD
-97 LAHRNR
+97 LAHRNA
-103 AGSRHSH
+103 AGSRHSR

-125 YATVNVQNI
+125 YATVNVQHI
-134 ESLSDAVD
+134 ESLSDAVA
-142 AVTGAAVQEHIP
+142 AVTGEAVRERIP

-161 DEVTFLDVEPAE
+161 DEVVFLDVEPAE
-173 LIRRRGEALDGLSVV
+173 LIRRLGNAGLAIG

-199 RCADRLDRAEPRPV
+199 RCADRLDRAEPRPL

-222 HILACLSSASSN
+222 HILACLSSAPSN

-260 QAEKLSAQDQER
+260 HAEKLSAQDQER

-283 GATLETVYG
+283 GAHLETVYG
-292 SDVAYQIAEF
+292 DDVAYQIAEF

-318 GRRRLPGRLSLTDR
+318 GRRRIPGRLSLTDR

-351 ARYTPHGAPERRF
+351 ARYTPHGAQEKRF
-364 SLTVADVLKC
+364 SFTAADALKC

-402 LLAVLITSVVTSHM
+402 LLAVLVTSVVTSHI

-442 VYGKEYPVTFLI
+442 AYGKEYPVTFLI
-454 MFLTAT
+454 MFLTAC

-476 AQTAYRTKVLF
+476 AQTTYRTKVLF

-498 RQAVVAAMAGQLV
+498 RQAVVAATAGQLV

-524 EAEPQVFPSGQKPAA
+524 DGEPQVFPAAQEPIA

-544 DEHTVAI
+544 DERAVAA
-551 WAMKNNK
+551 WAMRNNE
-558 HAGATTDTFSKA
+558 HAGATTDTLSQA

-590 AQGAP
+590 ARGAP

-733 TITFHCADEWLM
+733 VITFTCKDEWLM

-767 TPPGSHIAITAAR
+767 TPSGSHIDITAAR
-780 EGKMV
+780 EDDKV
-785 AISIADDGPGVPP
+785 AVTIADDGPGVPP
-798 EVGDRVFDMFFSGS
+798 EVGERVFDMFFSGS

-837 GTISLSQNQ
+837 GIISLSQNQ

>member
-1 MTEAGR
+1 MTDAGR
-7 TAAER
+7 TAEER

-29 CAMLKQALRQKGQG
+29 CAMLRDALQQKGRG

-61 LLAALERLAGPAL
+61 LLVALERLAGSAL
-74 AKDGEIDLDAVLARA
+74 AKGGEMDLDAALARA
-89 PTLVLVDD
+89 PELVLVDD
-97 LAHRNR
+97 LAHRNA
-103 AGSRHSH
+103 AGSRHSR

-125 YATVNVQNI
+125 YATVNVQHI
-134 ESLSDAVD
+134 ESLSDAVA
-142 AVTGAAVQEHIP
+142 AVTGEAVRERIP

-161 DEVTFLDVEPAE
+161 DEVVFLDVEPAE
-173 LIRRRGEALDGLSVV
+173 LIRRLGNAGLAIG

-199 RCADRLDRAEPRPV
+199 RCADRLDRAEPRPL

-222 HILACLSSASSN
+222 HILACLSSAPSN

-260 QAEKLSAQDQER
+260 HAEKLSAQDQER

-283 GATLETVYG
+283 GANLETVYG
-292 SDVAYQIAEF
+292 DDVAYQIAEF

-318 GRRRLPGRLSLTDR
+318 GRRRIPGRLSLTDR

-351 ARYTPHGAPERRF
+351 ARYTPHGAPEKRF
-364 SLTVADVLKC
+364 SFTAADALKC

-402 LLAVLITSVVTSHM
+402 LLAVLVTSVVTSHI

-442 VYGKEYPVTFLI
+442 AYGKEYPVTFLI
-454 MFLTAT
+454 MFLTAC

-476 AQTAYRTKVLF
+476 AQTTYRTKVLF

-498 RQAVVAAMAGQLV
+498 RQAVVAATAGQLV

-524 EAEPQVFPSGQKPAA
+524 DGEPQVFPAAQEPIA

-544 DEHTVAI
+544 DERAVAA
-551 WAMKNNK
+551 WAMRNNE
-558 HAGATTDTFSKA
+558 HAGATTDTLSQA

-590 AQGAP
+590 ARGAP

-733 TITFHCADEWLM
+733 VITFTCKDEWLM

-767 TPPGSHIAITAAR
+767 TPSGSHIDITAAR
-780 EGKMV
+780 EDDKV
-785 AISIADDGPGVPP
+785 AVTIADDGPGVPP
-798 EVGDRVFDMFFSGS
+798 EVGERVFDMFFSGS

-837 GTISLSQNQ
+837 GIISLSQNQ

>member
-1 MTEAGR
+1 MTDAGR

-29 CAMLKQALRQKGQG
+29 CAMLRDALQQKGRG

-61 LLAALERLAGPAL
+61 LLVALERLAGSAL
-74 AKDGEIDLDAVLARA
+74 AKGGEMDLDAALARA
-89 PTLVLVDD
+89 PELVLVDD
-97 LAHRNR
+97 LAHRNA
-103 AGSRHSH
+103 AGSRHSR

-125 YATVNVQNI
+125 YATVNVQHI
-134 ESLSDAVD
+134 ESLSDAVA
-142 AVTGAAVQEHIP
+142 AVTGEAVRERIP

-161 DEVTFLDVEPAE
+161 DEVVFLDVEPAE
-173 LIRRRGEALDGLSVV
+173 LIRRLGNAGLAIG

-199 RCADRLDRAEPRPV
+199 RCADRLDRAEPRPL

-222 HILACLSSASSN
+222 HILACLSSAPSN

-260 QAEKLSAQDQER
+260 HAEKLSAQDQER

-283 GATLETVYG
+283 GANLETVYG
-292 SDVAYQIAEF
+292 DDVAYQIAEF

-318 GRRRLPGRLSLTDR
+318 GRRRIPGRLSLTDR

-351 ARYTPHGAPERRF
+351 ARYTPHGAPEKRF
-364 SLTVADVLKC
+364 SFTAADALKC

-402 LLAVLITSVVTSHM
+402 LLAVLVTSVVASHI

-442 VYGKEYPVTFLI
+442 AYGKEYPVTFLI
-454 MFLTAT
+454 MFLTAC

-476 AQTAYRTKVLF
+476 AQTTYRTKVLF

-498 RQAVVAAMAGQLV
+498 RQAVVAATAGQLV

-524 EAEPQVFPSGQKPAA
+524 DGEPQVFPAAQEPIA

-544 DEHTVAI
+544 DERAVAV
-551 WAMKNNK
+551 WAMRNNE
-558 HAGATTDTFSKA
+558 HAGATTDTLSQA

-590 AQGAP
+590 ARGAP

-733 TITFHCADEWLM
+733 VITFICEDEWLM

-767 TPPGSHIAITAAR
+767 TPPGSHIDITAAR
-780 EGKMV
+780 EDDKV
-785 AISIADDGPGVPP
+785 AVTIADDGPGVPP
-798 EVGDRVFDMFFSGS
+798 EVGERVFEMFFSGS

-837 GTISLSQNQ
+837 GIISLSQNQ

>member
-1 MTEAGR
+1 MTDAGR
-7 TAAER
+7 TAEER

-29 CAMLKQALRQKGQG
+29 CAMLRDALQQKGRG

-61 LLAALERLAGPAL
+61 LLVALERLAGSAL
-74 AKDGEIDLDAVLARA
+74 AKGGEMDLDAALARA
-89 PTLVLVDD
+89 PELVLVDD
-97 LAHRNR
+97 LAHRNA
-103 AGSRHSH
+103 AGSRHSR

-125 YATVNVQNI
+125 YATVNVQHI
-134 ESLSDAVD
+134 ESLSDAVA
-142 AVTGAAVQEHIP
+142 AVTCEAVRERIP

-161 DEVTFLDVEPAE
+161 DEVVFLDVEPAE
-173 LIRRRGEALDGLSVV
+173 LIGRLGNAGLAIG

-199 RCADRLDRAEPRPV
+199 RCADRLDRAEPRPL

-222 HILACLSSASSN
+222 HILACLSSAPSN

-260 QAEKLSAQDQER
+260 HAEKLSAQDQER

-283 GATLETVYG
+283 GANLETVYG
-292 SDVAYQIAEF
+292 DDVAYQIAEF

-318 GRRRLPGRLSLTDR
+318 GRRRIPGRLSLTDR

-351 ARYTPHGAPERRF
+351 ARYTPHGAPEKRF
-364 SLTVADVLKC
+364 SFTAADALKC

-402 LLAVLITSVVTSHM
+402 LLAVLVTSVVTSHI

-442 VYGKEYPVTFLI
+442 AYGKEYPVTFLI
-454 MFLTAT
+454 MFLTAC

-476 AQTAYRTKVLF
+476 AQTTYRTKVLF

-498 RQAVVAAMAGQLV
+498 RQAVVAATAGQLV

-524 EAEPQVFPSGQKPAA
+524 DGEPQVFPAAQEPIA

-544 DEHTVAI
+544 DERAVAA
-551 WAMKNNK
+551 WAMRNNE
-558 HAGATTDTFSKA
+558 HAGATTDTLSQA

-590 AQGAP
+590 ARGAP

-733 TITFHCADEWLM
+733 VITFTCEDEWLM

-767 TPPGSHIAITAAR
+767 TPPGSHIDITAAR
-780 EGKMV
+780 EDDKV
-785 AISIADDGPGVPP
+785 VVTIADDGPGVPP
-798 EVGDRVFDMFFSGS
+798 EVGERVFDMFFSGS

-837 GTISLSQNQ
+837 GIISLSQNQ

>member
-1 MTEAGR
+1 MTDAGR
-7 TAAER
+7 TAEER

-29 CAMLKQALRQKGQG
+29 CAMLRDALQQKGRG
-43 TDVAAGVVDPHG
+43 MDVAAGVVEPHG
-55 HACTAR
+55 HACTER
-61 LLAALERLAGPAL
+61 LLAALERLAGSAL
-74 AKDGEIDLDAVLARA
+74 AKGGEMDLDAALARA
-89 PTLVLVDD
+89 PELVLVDD
-97 LAHRNR
+97 LAHRNA
-103 AGSRHSH
+103 AGSRHSR

-125 YATVNVQNI
+125 YATVNVQHI
-134 ESLSDAVD
+134 ESLSDAVA
-142 AVTGAAVQEHIP
+142 AVTGEAVRERIP

-161 DEVTFLDVEPAE
+161 DEVVFLDVEPAE
-173 LIRRRGEALDGLSVV
+173 LIRRLGNAGLAIG

-199 RCADRLDRAEPRPV
+199 RCADRLDRAEPRPL

-222 HILACLSSASSN
+222 HILACLSSAPSN

-260 QAEKLSAQDQER
+260 HAEKLSAQDQER

-283 GATLETVYG
+283 GANLETVYG
-292 SDVAYQIAEF
+292 DDVAYQIAEF

-318 GRRRLPGRLSLTDR
+318 GRRRIPGRLSLTDR

-351 ARYTPHGAPERRF
+351 ARYTPHGAPEKRF
-364 SLTVADVLKC
+364 SFTAADVLKC

-402 LLAVLITSVVTSHM
+402 LLAVLVTSVVTSHI

-442 VYGKEYPVTFLI
+442 AYGKEYPVTFLI
-454 MFLTAT
+454 MFLTAC

-476 AQTAYRTKVLF
+476 AQTTYRTKVLF

-498 RQAVVAAMAGQLV
+498 RQAVVAATAGQLV

-524 EAEPQVFPSGQKPAA
+524 DGEPQVFPAAQEPIA

-544 DEHTVAI
+544 DERAVAV
-551 WAMKNNK
+551 WAMRNNE
-558 HAGATTDTFSKA
+558 HAGATTDTLSQA

-590 AQGAP
+590 ARGAP

-711 AELVEEIVTEALNHV
+711 VELVEEIVTEALNHV

-733 TITFHCADEWLM
+733 VITFTCKDEWLM

-767 TPPGSHIAITAAR
+767 TPSGSHIDITAAR
-780 EGKMV
+780 EDDKV
-785 AISIADDGPGVPP
+785 AVTIADDGPGVPP
-798 EVGDRVFDMFFSGS
+798 EVGERVFEMFFSGS

-837 GTISLSQNQ
+837 GIISLSQNQ

>member
-1 MTEAGR
+1 MTDAGR
-7 TAAER
+7 TAEER

-29 CAMLKQALRQKGQG
+29 CAMLRDALQQKGRG

-61 LLAALERLAGPAL
+61 LLVALERLAGSAL
-74 AKDGEIDLDAVLARA
+74 AKGGEMDLDAALARA
-89 PTLVLVDD
+89 PELVLVDD
-97 LAHRNR
+97 LAHRNA
-103 AGSRHSH
+103 AGSRHSR

-125 YATVNVQNI
+125 YATVNVQHI
-134 ESLSDAVD
+134 ESLSDAVA
-142 AVTGAAVQEHIP
+142 AVTGEAVRERIP

-161 DEVTFLDVEPAE
+161 DEVVFLDVEPAE
-173 LIRRRGEALDGLSVV
+173 LIRRLGNAGLAIG

-199 RCADRLDRAEPRPV
+199 RCADRLDRAEPRPL

-222 HILACLSSASSN
+222 HILACLSSAPSN

-260 QAEKLSAQDQER
+260 HAEKLSAQDQER

-283 GATLETVYG
+283 GANLETVYG
-292 SDVAYQIAEF
+292 DDVAYQIAEF

-318 GRRRLPGRLSLTDR
+318 GRRRIPGRLSLTDR

-351 ARYTPHGAPERRF
+351 ARYTPHGAQEKRF
-364 SLTVADVLKC
+364 SFTAADALKC

-402 LLAVLITSVVTSHM
+402 LLAVLVTSVVTSHI

-442 VYGKEYPVTFLI
+442 AYGKEYPVTFLI
-454 MFLTAT
+454 MFLTAC

-476 AQTAYRTKVLF
+476 AQTTYRTKVLF

-498 RQAVVAAMAGQLV
+498 RQAVVAATAGQLV

-524 EAEPQVFPSGQKPAA
+524 DGEPQVFPAAQEPIA

-544 DEHTVAI
+544 DERAVAA
-551 WAMKNNK
+551 WAMRNNE
-558 HAGATTDTFSKA
+558 HAGATTDTLSQA

-590 AQGAP
+590 ARGAP

-733 TITFHCADEWLM
+733 VITFTCKDEWLM

-767 TPPGSHIAITAAR
+767 TPSGSHIDITAAR
-780 EGKMV
+780 EDDKV
-785 AISIADDGPGVPP
+785 AVTIADDGPGVPP
-798 EVGDRVFDMFFSGS
+798 EVGERVFDMFFSGS

-837 GTISLSQNQ
+837 GIISLSQNQ

>member
-1 MTEAGR
+1 MTDAGR
-7 TAAER
+7 TAEER

-29 CAMLKQALRQKGQG
+29 CAMLRDALQQKGRG

-61 LLAALERLAGPAL
+61 LLVALERLAGSAL
-74 AKDGEIDLDAVLARA
+74 AKGGEMDLDAALARA
-89 PTLVLVDD
+89 PELVLVDD
-97 LAHRNR
+97 LAHRNA
-103 AGSRHSH
+103 AGSRHSR

-125 YATVNVQNI
+125 YATVNVQHI
-134 ESLSDAVD
+134 ESLSDAVA
-142 AVTGAAVQEHIP
+142 AVTGEAVRERIP

-161 DEVTFLDVEPAE
+161 DEVVFLDVEPAE
-173 LIRRRGEALDGLSVV
+173 LIRRLGNASLAIG

-199 RCADRLDRAEPRPV
+199 RCADRLDRAEPRPL

-222 HILACLSSASSN
+222 HILACLSSAPSN

-260 QAEKLSAQDQER
+260 HAEKLSAQDQER

-283 GATLETVYG
+283 GANLETVYG
-292 SDVAYQIAEF
+292 DDVAYQIAEF

-318 GRRRLPGRLSLTDR
+318 GRRRIPGRLSLTDR

-351 ARYTPHGAPERRF
+351 ARYTPHGAPEKRF
-364 SLTVADVLKC
+364 SFTAADALKC

-402 LLAVLITSVVTSHM
+402 LLAVLVTSVVASHI

-442 VYGKEYPVTFLI
+442 AYGKEYPVTFLI
-454 MFLTAT
+454 MFLTAC

-476 AQTAYRTKVLF
+476 AQTTYRTKVLF

-498 RQAVVAAMAGQLV
+498 RQAVVAATAGQLV
-511 KLLGRDVVIYPAP
+511 KLLGRDVVIYPASDG
-524 EAEPQVFPSGQKPAA
+524 EPQVFPAAQEPIA

-544 DEHTVAI
+544 DECAVAV
-551 WAMKNNK
+551 WAMRNNE
-558 HAGATTDTFSKA
+558 HAGATTDTFSQA

-590 AQGAP
+590 ARGAP

-733 TITFHCADEWLM
+733 VITFTCKDEWLM

-767 TPPGSHIAITAAR
+767 TPSGSHIDITAAR
-780 EGKMV
+780 EDDKV
-785 AISIADDGPGVPP
+785 AVTIADDGPGVPP
-798 EVGDRVFDMFFSGS
+798 EVGERVFDMFFSGS

-837 GTISLSQNQ
+837 GIISLSQNQ

>member
-1 MTEAGR
+1 MTDAGR
-7 TAAER
+7 TAEER

-29 CAMLKQALRQKGQG
+29 CAMLRDALQQKGRG

-61 LLAALERLAGPAL
+61 LLVALERLAGSAL
-74 AKDGEIDLDAVLARA
+74 AKGGEMDLDAALARA
-89 PTLVLVDD
+89 PELVLVDD
-97 LAHRNR
+97 LAHRNA
-103 AGSRHSH
+103 AGSRHSR

-125 YATVNVQNI
+125 YATVNVQHI
-134 ESLSDAVD
+134 ESLSDAVA
-142 AVTGAAVQEHIP
+142 AVTGEAVRERIP

-161 DEVTFLDVEPAE
+161 DEVVFLDVEPAE
-173 LIRRRGEALDGLSVV
+173 LIRRLGNAGLAIG

-199 RCADRLDRAEPRPV
+199 RCADRLDRAEPRPL

-222 HILACLSSASSN
+222 HILACLSSAPSN

-260 QAEKLSAQDQER
+260 HAEKLSAQDQER

-283 GATLETVYG
+283 GANLETVYG
-292 SDVAYQIAEF
+292 DDVAYQIAEF

-318 GRRRLPGRLSLTDR
+318 GRRRIPGRLSLTDR

-351 ARYTPHGAPERRF
+351 ARYTPHGAPEKRF
-364 SLTVADVLKC
+364 SFTAADALKC

-402 LLAVLITSVVTSHM
+402 LLAVLVTSVVTSHI

-442 VYGKEYPVTFLI
+442 AYGKEYPVTFLI
-454 MFLTAT
+454 MFLTAC

-476 AQTAYRTKVLF
+476 AQTTYRTKVLF

-498 RQAVVAAMAGQLV
+498 RQAVVAATAGQLV

-524 EAEPQVFPSGQKPAA
+524 DGEPQVFPAAQEPIA

-544 DEHTVAI
+544 DERAVAV
-551 WAMKNNK
+551 WAMRNNE
-558 HAGATTDTFSKA
+558 HAGATTDTLSQA

-590 AQGAP
+590 ARGAP

-733 TITFHCADEWLM
+733 VITFICKDEWLM

-767 TPPGSHIAITAAR
+767 TPSGSHIDITAAR
-780 EGKMV
+780 EDDKV
-785 AISIADDGPGVPP
+785 AVTIADDGPGVPQ
-798 EVGDRVFDMFFSGS
+798 EVGERVFDMFFSGS

-837 GTISLSQNQ
+837 GIISLSQNQ

>member
-1 MTEAGR
+1 MTDAGR

-29 CAMLKQALRQKGQG
+29 CAMLRDALQQKGRG

-61 LLAALERLAGPAL
+61 LLVALERLAGSAL
-74 AKDGEIDLDAVLARA
+74 AKGGEMDLDAALARA
-89 PTLVLVDD
+89 PELVLVDD
-97 LAHRNR
+97 LAHRNA
-103 AGSRHSH
+103 AGSRHSR

-125 YATVNVQNI
+125 YATVNVQHI
-134 ESLSDAVD
+134 ESLSDAVA
-142 AVTGAAVQEHIP
+142 AVTGEAVRERIP

-161 DEVTFLDVEPAE
+161 DEVVFLDVEPAE
-173 LIRRRGEALDGLSVV
+173 LIRRLGNAGLAIG

-199 RCADRLDRAEPRPV
+199 RCADRLDRAEPRSL

-222 HILACLSSASSN
+222 HILACLSSAPSN

-260 QAEKLSAQDQER
+260 HAEKLSAQDQER

-283 GATLETVYG
+283 GANLETVYG
-292 SDVAYQIAEF
+292 DDVAYQIAEF

-318 GRRRLPGRLSLTDR
+318 GRRRIPGRLSLTDR

-351 ARYTPHGAPERRF
+351 ARYTPHGAPEKRF
-364 SLTVADVLKC
+364 SFTAADALKC

-402 LLAVLITSVVTSHM
+402 LLAVLVTSVVTSHM

-442 VYGKEYPVTFLI
+442 AYGKEYPVTFLI
-454 MFLTAT
+454 MFLTAC

-476 AQTAYRTKVLF
+476 AQTTYRTKVLF

-498 RQAVVAAMAGQLV
+498 RQAVVAATAGQLV
-511 KLLGRDVVIYPAP
+511 KLLGRDVVIYLAP
-524 EAEPQVFPSGQKPAA
+524 DGEPQVFPAAQEPIA

-544 DEHTVAI
+544 DERAVAV
-551 WAMKNNK
+551 WAMRNNE
-558 HAGATTDTFSKA
+558 HAGATTDTLSQA

-590 AQGAP
+590 ARGAP

-733 TITFHCADEWLM
+733 VITFICEDEWLM

-767 TPPGSHIAITAAR
+767 TPPGSHIDITAAR
-780 EGKMV
+780 EDDKV
-785 AISIADDGPGVPP
+785 AVTIADDGPGVPP
-798 EVGDRVFDMFFSGS
+798 EVGERVFDMFFSGS

-837 GTISLSQNQ
+837 GIISLSQNQ

>member
-1 MTEAGR
+1 MTDAGR
-7 TAAER
+7 TAEER

-29 CAMLKQALRQKGQG
+29 CAMLRDALQQKGRG

-61 LLAALERLAGPAL
+61 LLVALERLAGSAL
-74 AKDGEIDLDAVLARA
+74 AKGGEMDLDAALARA
-89 PTLVLVDD
+89 PELVLVDD
-97 LAHRNR
+97 LAHRNA
-103 AGSRHSH
+103 AGSRHSR

-125 YATVNVQNI
+125 YATVNVQHI
-134 ESLSDAVD
+134 ESLSDAVA
-142 AVTGAAVQEHIP
+142 AVTGEAVRERIP

-161 DEVTFLDVEPAE
+161 DEVVFLDVEPAE
-173 LIRRRGEALDGLSVV
+173 LIRRLGNAGLAIG

-199 RCADRLDRAEPRPV
+199 RCADRLDRAEPRPL

-222 HILACLSSASSN
+222 HILACLSSAPSN

-260 QAEKLSAQDQER
+260 HAEKLSAQDQER

-283 GATLETVYG
+283 GANLETVYG
-292 SDVAYQIAEF
+292 DDVAYQIAEF

-318 GRRRLPGRLSLTDR
+318 GRRRIPGRLSLTDR

-351 ARYTPHGAPERRF
+351 ARYTPHGAQEKRF
-364 SLTVADVLKC
+364 SFTAADALKC

-402 LLAVLITSVVTSHM
+402 LLAVLVTSVVTSHI

-442 VYGKEYPVTFLI
+442 AYGKEYPVTFLI
-454 MFLTAT
+454 MFLTAC

-476 AQTAYRTKVLF
+476 AQTTYRTKVLF

-498 RQAVVAAMAGQLV
+498 RQAVVAATAGQLV

-524 EAEPQVFPSGQKPAA
+524 DGEPQVFPAAQEPIA

-544 DEHTVAI
+544 DERAVAV
-551 WAMKNNK
+551 WAMRNNE
-558 HAGATTDTFSKA
+558 HAGATTDTLSQA

-590 AQGAP
+590 ARGAP

-733 TITFHCADEWLM
+733 VITFTCKDEWLM

-767 TPPGSHIAITAAR
+767 TPSGSHIDITAAR
-780 EGKMV
+780 ENDKV
-785 AISIADDGPGVPP
+785 AVTIADDGPGVPP
-798 EVGDRVFDMFFSGS
+798 EVGERVFDMFFSGS

-837 GTISLSQNQ
+837 GIISLSQNQ

>member
-1 MTEAGR
+1 MTDAGR

-29 CAMLKQALRQKGQG
+29 CAMLRDALQQKGRG

-61 LLAALERLAGPAL
+61 LLVALERLAGSAL
-74 AKDGEIDLDAVLARA
+74 AKGGEMDLDAALARA
-89 PTLVLVDD
+89 PELVLVDD
-97 LAHRNR
+97 LAHRNA
-103 AGSRHSH
+103 AGSRHSR

-125 YATVNVQNI
+125 YATVNVQHI
-134 ESLSDAVD
+134 ESLSDAVA
-142 AVTGAAVQEHIP
+142 AVTGEAVRERIP

-161 DEVTFLDVEPAE
+161 DEVVFLDVEPAE
-173 LIRRRGEALDGLSVV
+173 LIRRLGNAGLAIG

-199 RCADRLDRAEPRPV
+199 RCADRLDRAEPRPL

-222 HILACLSSASSN
+222 HILACLSSAPSN

-260 QAEKLSAQDQER
+260 HAEKLSAQDQER

-283 GATLETVYG
+283 GANLETVYG
-292 SDVAYQIAEF
+292 DDVAYQIAEF

-318 GRRRLPGRLSLTDR
+318 GRRRIPGRLSLTDR

-351 ARYTPHGAPERRF
+351 ARYTPHGAPEKRF
-364 SLTVADVLKC
+364 SFTAADALKC

-402 LLAVLITSVVTSHM
+402 LLAVLVTSVVASHI

-442 VYGKEYPVTFLI
+442 AYGKEYPVTFLI
-454 MFLTAT
+454 MFLTAC

-476 AQTAYRTKVLF
+476 AQTTYRTKVLF

-498 RQAVVAAMAGQLV
+498 RQAVVAATAGQLV

-524 EAEPQVFPSGQKPAA
+524 DGEPQVFPAAQEPIA

-544 DEHTVAI
+544 DERAVAV
-551 WAMKNNK
+551 WAMRNNE
-558 HAGATTDTFSKA
+558 HAGATTDTLSQA

-590 AQGAP
+590 ARGAP

-733 TITFHCADEWLM
+733 VITFTCKDEWLM

-767 TPPGSHIAITAAR
+767 TPSGSHIDITAAR
-780 EGKMV
+780 EDDKV
-785 AISIADDGPGVPP
+785 AVTIADDGPGVPP
-798 EVGDRVFDMFFSGS
+798 EVGERVFDMFFSGS

-837 GTISLSQNQ
+837 GIISLSQNQ

>member
-1 MTEAGR
+1 MTDAGR
-7 TAAER
+7 TAEER

-29 CAMLKQALRQKGQG
+29 CAMLRDALQQKGRG

-61 LLAALERLAGPAL
+61 LLVALERLAGSAL
-74 AKDGEIDLDAVLARA
+74 AKGGEMDLDAALARA
-89 PTLVLVDD
+89 PELVLVDD
-97 LAHRNR
+97 LAHRNA
-103 AGSRHSH
+103 AGSRHSR

-125 YATVNVQNI
+125 YATVNVQHI
-134 ESLSDAVD
+134 ESLSDAVA
-142 AVTGAAVQEHIP
+142 AVTGEAVRERIP

-161 DEVTFLDVEPAE
+161 DEVVFLDVEPAE
-173 LIRRRGEALDGLSVV
+173 LIRRLGNAGLAIG

-199 RCADRLDRAEPRPV
+199 RCADRLDRAEPRPL

-222 HILACLSSASSN
+222 HILACLSSAPSN

-260 QAEKLSAQDQER
+260 HAEKLSAQDQER

-283 GATLETVYG
+283 GANLETVYG
-292 SDVAYQIAEF
+292 DDVAYQIAEF

-318 GRRRLPGRLSLTDR
+318 GRRRIPGRLSLTDR

-351 ARYTPHGAPERRF
+351 ARYTPHGAPEKRF
-364 SLTVADVLKC
+364 SFTAADVLKC

-402 LLAVLITSVVTSHM
+402 LLAVLVTSVVTSHI

-442 VYGKEYPVTFLI
+442 AYGKEYPVTFLI
-454 MFLTAT
+454 MFLTAC

-476 AQTAYRTKVLF
+476 AQTTYRTKVLF

-498 RQAVVAAMAGQLV
+498 RQAVVAATAGQLV

-524 EAEPQVFPSGQKPAA
+524 DGEPQVFPAAQEPIA

-544 DEHTVAI
+544 DERAVAV
-551 WAMKNNK
+551 WAMRNNE
-558 HAGATTDTFSKA
+558 HAGATTDTLSQA

-590 AQGAP
+590 ARGAP

-733 TITFHCADEWLM
+733 VITFTCKDEWLM

-767 TPPGSHIAITAAR
+767 TPPGSHIDITAAR
-780 EGKMV
+780 EDDKV
-785 AISIADDGPGVPP
+785 VVTIADDGPGVPP
-798 EVGDRVFDMFFSGS
+798 EVGERVFDMFFSGS

-837 GTISLSQNQ
+837 GIISLSQNQ

>member
-1 MTEAGR
+1 MTDAGR
-7 TAAER
+7 TAEER

-29 CAMLKQALRQKGQG
+29 CAMLRDALQQKGRG

-61 LLAALERLAGPAL
+61 LLVALERLAGSAL
-74 AKDGEIDLDAVLARA
+74 AKGGEMDLDAALARA
-89 PTLVLVDD
+89 PELVLVDD
-97 LAHRNR
+97 LAHRNA
-103 AGSRHSH
+103 AGSRHSR

-125 YATVNVQNI
+125 YATVNVQHI
-134 ESLSDAVD
+134 ESLSDAVA
-142 AVTGAAVQEHIP
+142 AVTGEAVRERIP

-161 DEVTFLDVEPAE
+161 DEVVFLDVEPAE
-173 LIRRRGEALDGLSVV
+173 LIRRLGNAGLAIG

-199 RCADRLDRAEPRPV
+199 RCADRLDRAEPRPL

-222 HILACLSSASSN
+222 HILACLSSAPSN

-260 QAEKLSAQDQER
+260 HAEKLSAQDQER

-283 GATLETVYG
+283 GANLETVYG
-292 SDVAYQIAEF
+292 DDVAYQIAEF

-318 GRRRLPGRLSLTDR
+318 GRRRIPGRLSLTDR

-351 ARYTPHGAPERRF
+351 ARYTPHGAPEKRF
-364 SLTVADVLKC
+364 SFTAADVLKC

-402 LLAVLITSVVTSHM
+402 LLAVLVTSVVTSHI

-442 VYGKEYPVTFLI
+442 AYGKEYPVTFLI
-454 MFLTAT
+454 MFLTAC

-476 AQTAYRTKVLF
+476 AQTTYRTKVLF

-498 RQAVVAAMAGQLV
+498 RQAVVAATAGQLV

-524 EAEPQVFPSGQKPAA
+524 DGEPQVFPAAQEPIA

-544 DEHTVAI
+544 DERAVAV
-551 WAMKNNK
+551 WAMRNNE
-558 HAGATTDTFSKA
+558 HAGATTDTLSQA

-590 AQGAP
+590 ARGAP

-733 TITFHCADEWLM
+733 VITFTCKDEWLM

-767 TPPGSHIAITAAR
+767 TPSGSHIDITAAR
-780 EGKMV
+780 EDDKV
-785 AISIADDGPGVPP
+785 AVTIADDGPGVPP
-798 EVGDRVFDMFFSGS
+798 EVGERVFDMFFSGS

-837 GTISLSQNQ
+837 GIISLSQNQ

>member
-1 MTEAGR
+1 MTDAGR
-7 TAAER
+7 TAEER

-29 CAMLKQALRQKGQG
+29 CAMLRDALQQKGRG

-61 LLAALERLAGPAL
+61 LLVALERLAGSAL
-74 AKDGEIDLDAVLARA
+74 AKGGEMDLDAALARA
-89 PTLVLVDD
+89 PELVLVDD
-97 LAHRNR
+97 LAHRNA
-103 AGSRHSH
+103 AGSRHSR

-125 YATVNVQNI
+125 YATVNVQHI
-134 ESLSDAVD
+134 ESLSDAVA
-142 AVTGAAVQEHIP
+142 AVTGEAVRERIP

-161 DEVTFLDVEPAE
+161 DEVVFLDVEPAE
-173 LIRRRGEALDGLSVV
+173 LIRRLGNAGLAIG

-199 RCADRLDRAEPRPV
+199 RCADRLDRAEPRPL

-222 HILACLSSASSN
+222 HILACLSSAPSN

-260 QAEKLSAQDQER
+260 HAEKLSAQDQER

-283 GATLETVYG
+283 GANLETVYG
-292 SDVAYQIAEF
+292 DDVPYQIAEF

-318 GRRRLPGRLSLTDR
+318 GRRRIPGRLSLTDR

-351 ARYTPHGAPERRF
+351 ARYTPHGAPEKRF
-364 SLTVADVLKC
+364 SFTAADALKC

-402 LLAVLITSVVTSHM
+402 LLAVLVTSVVTSHI

-442 VYGKEYPVTFLI
+442 AYGKEYPVTFLI
-454 MFLTAT
+454 MFLTAC

-476 AQTAYRTKVLF
+476 AQTTYRTKVLF

-498 RQAVVAAMAGQLV
+498 RQAVVAATAGQLV

-524 EAEPQVFPSGQKPAA
+524 DGEPQVFPAAQEPIA

-544 DEHTVAI
+544 DERAVAV
-551 WAMKNNK
+551 WAMRNNE
-558 HAGATTDTFSKA
+558 HAGATTDTLSQA

-590 AQGAP
+590 ARGAP

-733 TITFHCADEWLM
+733 VITFTCKDEWLM

-767 TPPGSHIAITAAR
+767 TPSGSHIDITAAR
-780 EGKMV
+780 EDDKV
-785 AISIADDGPGVPP
+785 AVTIADDGPGVPP
-798 EVGDRVFDMFFSGS
+798 EVGERVFDMFFSGS

-837 GTISLSQNQ
+837 GIISLSQNQ

>member
-1 MTEAGR
+1 MTDAGR
-7 TAAER
+7 TAEER

-29 CAMLKQALRQKGQG
+29 CAMLRDALQQKGRG

-61 LLAALERLAGPAL
+61 LLVALERLAGSAL
-74 AKDGEIDLDAVLARA
+74 AKGGEMDLDAALARA
-89 PTLVLVDD
+89 PELVLVDD
-97 LAHRNR
+97 LAHRNA
-103 AGSRHSH
+103 AGSRHSR

-125 YATVNVQNI
+125 YATVNVQHI
-134 ESLSDAVD
+134 ESLSDAVA
-142 AVTGAAVQEHIP
+142 AVTGEAVRERIP

-161 DEVTFLDVEPAE
+161 DEVVFLDVEPAE
-173 LIRRRGEALDGLSVV
+173 LIRRLGNAGLAIG

-199 RCADRLDRAEPRPV
+199 RCADRLDRAEPRPL

-222 HILACLSSASSN
+222 HILACLSSAPSN

-260 QAEKLSAQDQER
+260 HAEKLSAQDQER

-283 GATLETVYG
+283 GANLETVYG
-292 SDVAYQIAEF
+292 DDVAYQIAEF

-318 GRRRLPGRLSLTDR
+318 GRRRIPGRLSLTDR

-351 ARYTPHGAPERRF
+351 ARYTPHGAPEKRF
-364 SLTVADVLKC
+364 SFTAADALKC

-402 LLAVLITSVVTSHM
+402 LLAVLVTSVVTSHI

-428 AFNLLFIAPRFTLA
+428 AFNLIFIAPRFTLA
-442 VYGKEYPVTFLI
+442 AYGKEYPVTFLI
-454 MFLTAT
+454 MFLTAC

-476 AQTAYRTKVLF
+476 AQTTYRTKVLF

-498 RQAVVAAMAGQLV
+498 RQAVVAATAGQLV

-524 EAEPQVFPSGQKPAA
+524 DGEPQVFPAAQEPIA

-544 DEHTVAI
+544 DERAVAV
-551 WAMKNNK
+551 WAMRNNE
-558 HAGATTDTFSKA
+558 HAGATTDTLSQA

-590 AQGAP
+590 ARGAP

-665 GADFDEDTRR
+665 GTDFDEDTRR

-733 TITFHCADEWLM
+733 VITFTCKDEWLM

-767 TPPGSHIAITAAR
+767 TPSGSHIDITAAR
-780 EGKMV
+780 EDDKV
-785 AISIADDGPGVPP
+785 AVTIADDGPGVPP
-798 EVGDRVFDMFFSGS
+798 EVGERVFEMFFSGS

-837 GTISLSQNQ
+837 GIISLSQNQ

>member
-1 MTEAGR
+1 MTDAGR
-7 TAAER
+7 TAEER

-29 CAMLKQALRQKGQG
+29 CAMLRDALQQKGRG

-61 LLAALERLAGPAL
+61 LLVALERLAGSAL
-74 AKDGEIDLDAVLARA
+74 AKGGEMDLDAALARA
-89 PTLVLVDD
+89 PELVLVDD
-97 LAHRNR
+97 LAHRNA
-103 AGSRHSH
+103 AGSRHSR

-125 YATVNVQNI
+125 YATVNVQHI
-134 ESLSDAVD
+134 ESLSDAVA
-142 AVTGAAVQEHIP
+142 AVTGEAVRERIP

-161 DEVTFLDVEPAE
+161 DEVVFLDVEPAE
-173 LIRRRGEALDGLSVV
+173 LIRRLGNAGLAIG

-199 RCADRLDRAEPRPV
+199 RCADRLDRAEPRPL

-222 HILACLSSASSN
+222 HILACLSSAPSN

-260 QAEKLSAQDQER
+260 HAEKLSAQDQER

-283 GATLETVYG
+283 GANLETVYG
-292 SDVAYQIAEF
+292 DDVAYQIAEF

-318 GRRRLPGRLSLTDR
+318 GRRRIPGRLSLTDR

-351 ARYTPHGAPERRF
+351 ARYTPHGAQEKRF
-364 SLTVADVLKC
+364 SFTAADALKC

-402 LLAVLITSVVTSHM
+402 LLAVLVTSVVTSHI

-442 VYGKEYPVTFLI
+442 AYGKEYPVTFLI
-454 MFLTAT
+454 MFLTAC

-476 AQTAYRTKVLF
+476 AQTTYRTKVLF

-498 RQAVVAAMAGQLV
+498 RQAVVAATAGQLV

-524 EAEPQVFPSGQKPAA
+524 DGEPQVFPAAQEPIA

-544 DEHTVAI
+544 DERAVAV
-551 WAMKNNK
+551 WAMRNNE
-558 HAGATTDTFSKA
+558 HAGATTDTLSQA

-590 AQGAP
+590 ARGAP

-733 TITFHCADEWLM
+733 VITFICKDEWLM

-767 TPPGSHIAITAAR
+767 TPSGSHIDITAAR
-780 EGKMV
+780 EDDKV
-785 AISIADDGPGVPP
+785 AVTIADDGPGVPP
-798 EVGDRVFDMFFSGS
+798 EVGERVFEMFFSGS

-837 GTISLSQNQ
+837 GIISLSQNQ

>member
-1 MTEAGR
+1 MTDAGR
-7 TAAER
+7 TAEER

-29 CAMLKQALRQKGQG
+29 CAMLRDALQQKGRG

-61 LLAALERLAGPAL
+61 LLVALERLAGSAL
-74 AKDGEIDLDAVLARA
+74 AKGGEMDLDAALARA
-89 PTLVLVDD
+89 PELVLVDD
-97 LAHRNR
+97 LAHRNA
-103 AGSRHSH
+103 AGSRHSR

-125 YATVNVQNI
+125 YATVNVQHI
-134 ESLSDAVD
+134 ESLSDAVA
-142 AVTGAAVQEHIP
+142 AVTGEAVRERIP

-161 DEVTFLDVEPAE
+161 DEVVFLDVEPAE
-173 LIRRRGEALDGLSVV
+173 LIRRLGNAGLAIG

-199 RCADRLDRAEPRPV
+199 RCADRLDRAEPRPL

-222 HILACLSSASSN
+222 HILACLSSAPSN

-260 QAEKLSAQDQER
+260 HAEKLSAQDQER

-283 GATLETVYG
+283 GANLETVYG
-292 SDVAYQIAEF
+292 DDVAYQIAEF

-318 GRRRLPGRLSLTDR
+318 GRRRIPGRLSLTDR

-351 ARYTPHGAPERRF
+351 ARYTPHGAPEKRF
-364 SLTVADVLKC
+364 SFTAADALKC

-402 LLAVLITSVVTSHM
+402 LLAVLVTSVVTSHI

-442 VYGKEYPVTFLI
+442 AYGKEYPVTFLI
-454 MFLTAT
+454 MFLTAC

-476 AQTAYRTKVLF
+476 AQTTYRTKVLF

-498 RQAVVAAMAGQLV
+498 RQAVVAATAGQLV

-524 EAEPQVFPSGQKPAA
+524 DGEPQVFPAAQEPIA

-544 DEHTVAI
+544 DERAVAV
-551 WAMKNNK
+551 WAMRNNE
-558 HAGATTDTFSKA
+558 HAGATTDTFSQA

-590 AQGAP
+590 ARGAP

-733 TITFHCADEWLM
+733 VITFTCKDEWLM

-767 TPPGSHIAITAAR
+767 TPSGSHIDITAAR
-780 EGKMV
+780 EDDKV
-785 AISIADDGPGVPP
+785 AVTIADDGPGVPP
-798 EVGDRVFDMFFSGS
+798 EVGERVFDMFFSGS

-837 GTISLSQNQ
+837 GIISLSQNQ